1 MLRIGL
7 FTILLMS
14 LSACGFKPMY
24 GKMAGQDQN
33 LEQIMANI
41 RVEDIRD
48 ADGRNSRIGQ
58 VIRNN
63 MMSRLRAKGAREA
76 VDYSLKITFQVEEHG
91 YGFTEDESVTAQ
103 SLKLV
108 ALYQLE
114 DIATGEKVMEDAA
127 RALVTFDLVQS
138 DYSNMVARNAALT
151 RLSEEVTN
159 RITARI
165 GAFFSARQREMQKS
179 AQKDILAGQ

>member
-1 MLRIGL
+1 MLRTGL
-7 FTILLMS
+7 VALLLMTLAS
-14 LSACGFKPMY
+14 CGFRPMY
-24 GKMAGQDQN
+24 GSASGQGRE
-33 LEQIMANI
+33 LEQTMANI

-63 MMSRLRAKGAREA
+63 MMSRLRAKGSQASVE
-76 VDYSLKITFQVEEHG
+76 YSLNIKFQVEEHG

-103 SLKLV
+103 SLKLT
-108 ALYQLE
+108 ALYILE

-138 DYSNMVARNAALT
+138 DYSNMVARNAALK
-151 RLSEEVTN
+151 RLSEEVTT
-159 RITARI
+159 RITTRI
-165 GAFFSARQREMQKS
+165 GAFFSARQQQQQKEVS
-179 AQKDILAGQ
+179 AGQ